1 MSIKFQVSSLKQR
14 LAFGLALAAAVTL
27 AAAADSSLKSSVT
40 FYASFDSGTDA
51 DLAKGDKRLFTLV
64 DKQPKAGNHTEGMT
78 RLAKGKGLSGGK
90 IIVYPPTNSTFAAE
104 HNVLIGNVVLYG
116 ATSGEAYFR
125 GIAAERFCVRNSG
138 ANAVIE
144 GIGDHGCEYMTGG
157 RVVIIGPTGRNFA
170 AGMSGGIA
178 YVYDPENTFTAL
190 CNTEMVDLEAV
201 ETDDDEQTVKGLLK
215 NHLRYTQSAVAQSIL
230 DRWDANK
237 EKFVKVMPKDYKRVL
252 EAKEMAKR
260 TGIPEEQ
267 AVMEAAHG

>member
-51 DLAKGDKRLFTLV
+51 DLAKGDKQLFTLV

-116 ATSGEAYFR
+116 ATSGEAYFS

-138 ANAVIE
+138 AHAVIE

-157 RVVIIGPTGRNFA
+157 RVVVLGSTGRNFG

-178 YVYDPENTFTAL
+178 YVWDADGDFSSK
-190 CNTEMVDLEAV
+190 CNTGTFELE
-201 ETDDDEQTVKGLLK
+201 TVKSEADISELK
-215 NHLRYTQSAVAQSIL
+215 KMIQKQIIL
-230 DRWDANK
+230 WPR
-237 EKFVKVMPKDYKRVL
+237 E
-252 EAKEMAKR
+252 
-260 TGIPEEQ
+260 
-267 AVMEAAHG
+267 